1 MAYKTPGVYV
11 EEITTLAPSV
21 VAVETA
27 IPAFI
32 GYTETAT
39 DGAGGNLRFV
49 PTRIKSLLEYQSFF
63 GGDFVPTTYQ
73 VVVDTAAGNA
83 VGAVSPRNAGNTE
96 RRYRLFSCVRHYYAN
111 GGGPCFIVSVGSY
124 ADAPA
129 LGTAAP
135 PAGLAGG
142 LARVE
147 SVDDPTLL
155 AFPDGVSLTAAEMGP
170 LQVAALAQCEKLQD
184 RFVIMDLCQGDQ
196 PISLSLNPIKDFR
209 DNVGTNSLKYGA
221 AYYPWV
227 RTIYEPDVH
236 FRQLSLQPAA
246 QAVSSITRSASTAT
260 VTTASAHGFTTGQ
273 SVTIAGATQAEYNGT
288 FTITVTGAST
298 FTYTVTGTPATSAT
312 GTITTQASLPISNA
326 TIDSLTGDTT
336 LDALPGAVRAAD
348 AIVGTV
354 VRAVN
359 LGAMTNPGAITMTRA
374 NFTQLSDH
382 FAGLVDRLRQLP
394 STAAD
399 ADVQQRFS
407 NLLVLPRA
415 LALGLRTL
423 DTQSSVSSITRS
435 TTATI
440 TTASAHGFTTGQ
452 SVTIAGATQTEYNG
466 TFTITVTGASTF
478 TYAVTGTPASP
489 ATGTITAQAAQSV
502 SSITRSTT
510 ATITTASAHGFTTG
524 QSVTI
529 AGAIQA
535 EYNGTFTIAVTGAST
550 FTYAVT
556 GTPATPATGTIT
568 AQALPLPPAL
578 TLAITDLR
586 GDTDLRATVSGLV
599 AYEKNNGVMSAV
611 SATRAVTAV
620 ATDYAS
626 LNGSGWIQ
634 PNANVG
640 AIAANADVF
649 TGDTLRATALNAAT
663 ALRRFFDPLAAA
675 VLSLFS
681 AAEFLASEAEKQ
693 LFARHP
699 VFGDI
704 VSQVTRTMVLLP
716 PSGAVA
722 GVYAAVDRTR
732 GVWKAPANVSL
743 ADVSAVAVKV
753 NDQMQENLNVTSTG
767 KSVNVIR
774 AFTGKG
780 ILIWGARTLAGNDNE
795 WRYVPV
801 RRFFN
806 MAEESIKKATEP
818 FVFEPNDRGTWV
830 RVRAMIESFLTVQW
844 RQGALAGAVTQ
855 QAFFVKVGL
864 GETMT
869 AQDILEGR
877 MIVEVGMAV
886 VRPAEFIILRFAHKM
901 QTS

>member
-49 PTRIKSLLEYQSFF
+49 PTRIKSLLEYQTFF

-73 VVVDTAAGNA
+73 VVVDVPAGNA
-83 VGAVSPRNAGNTE
+83 VGAVSPRNAANTE
-96 RRYRLFSCVRHYYAN
+96 RRYRLFSSVRHYYAN
-111 GGGPCFIVSVGSY
+111 GGGPCYIISVGSY

-147 SVDDPTLL
+147 PVDDPTLL
-155 AFPDGVSLTAAEMGP
+155 VFPDGVSLTAAEMGS

-184 RFVIMDLCQGDQ
+184 RFVIMDVCQGDQ
-196 PISLSLNPIKDFR
+196 PISPALDPIAIFR
-209 DNVGTNSLKYGA
+209 QNVGTNSLKYGA

-227 RTIYEPDVH
+227 RTIYEPEVH
-236 FRQLSLQPAA
+236 FRQLRLVDTALVALTNAVIDAMTADAALNALVPAVRTA
-246 QAVSSITRSASTAT
+246 DAT
-260 VTTASAHGFTTGQ
+260 VGTIVSAVVLTGM
-273 SVTIAGATQAEYNGT
+273 
-288 FTITVTGAST
+288 
-298 FTYTVTGTPATSAT
+298 TPA
-312 GTITTQASLPISNA
+312 GTLTLSRTNFAQMSNHY
-326 TIDSLTGDTT
+326 TT
-336 LDALPGAVRAAD
+336 LLD
-348 AIVGTV
+348 
-354 VRAVN
+354 
-359 LGAMTNPGAITMTRA
+359 
-374 NFTQLSDH
+374 Q
-382 FAGLVDRLRQLP
+382 LRQLP
-394 STAAD
+394 GNAT
-399 ADVQQRFS
+399 DVAVRQRFT
-407 NLLVLPRA
+407 NLLLLPRA
-415 LALGLRTL
+415 LALALRTL
-423 DTQSSVSSITRS
+423 E
-435 TTATI
+435 TTA
-440 TTASAHGFTTGQ
+440 G
-452 SVTIAGATQTEYNG
+452 
-466 TFTITVTGASTF
+466 
-478 TYAVTGTPASP
+478 
-489 ATGTITAQAAQSV
+489 
-502 SSITRSTT
+502 
-510 ATITTASAHGFTTG
+510 
-524 QSVTI
+524 
-529 AGAIQA
+529 
-535 EYNGTFTIAVTGAST
+535 
-550 FTYAVT
+550 
-556 GTPATPATGTIT
+556 
-568 AQALPLPPAL
+568 LPPAV

-586 GDTDLRATVSGLV
+586 GDTDLRATISGLV
-599 AYEKNNGVMSAV
+599 AYEKNAGVMTSV
-611 SATRAVTAV
+611 SATRAVADV

-626 LNGSGWIQ
+626 LNGSDWIL

-640 AIAANADVF
+640 AIAASTDVF
-649 TGDTLRATALNAAT
+649 TGANLRATALNAST

-681 AAEFLASEAEKQ
+681 AVEFLANEAEKQ

-704 VSQVTRTMVLLP
+704 VSQVARTMVLLP

-743 ADVSAVAVKV
+743 ADVSGVAVKV
-753 NDQMQENLNVTSTG
+753 NDQIQEDLNVTSTG

-780 ILIWGARTLAGNDNE
+780 SLIWGARTLAGNDNE

-806 MAEESIKKATEP
+806 MAEESIKKASEP

-830 RVRAMIESFLTVQW
+830 RVRAMVENFLTVQW